1 MMNISLIDIYKV
13 FFILGVQLLGGGYAI
28 IPIMK
33 KSVVED
39 KMWISDEELINFY
52 ALSQSIPGII
62 AANISIFT
70 GYKLRG
76 KRGAATALFGITT
89 SPVITILIIAGMMNK
104 ILNAPLID
112 TIFWAVGIAVIIL
125 VYITVKEMWSVSIT
139 DWFSVFIFVACLI
152 SSLVFNIAPATII
165 VCAIFA
171 GLIYAI
177 VKRRS
182 SL

>member
-1 MMNISLIDIYKV
+1 M
-13 FFILGVQLLGGGYAI
+13 GVQLLGGGYAI

-39 KMWISDEELINFY
+39 KKWISDEELINFY

-104 ILNAPLID
+104 ILSAPLID
-112 TIFWAVGIAVIIL
+112 TIFGAVGIAVIIL
-125 VYITVKEMWSVSIT
+125 VYLTVKEMWSTSIT

-152 SSLVFNIAPATII
+152 ASLFLNVAPATII

>member
-1 MMNISLIDIYKV
+1 M
-13 FFILGVQLLGGGYAI
+13 GVQLLGGGYAI

-39 KMWISDEELINFY
+39 KKWISDEELINFY

-76 KRGAATALFGITT
+76 KRGAATALIGITT

-104 ILNAPLID
+104 ILSAPLID
-112 TIFWAVGIAVIIL
+112 TIFGAVGIAVIIL
-125 VYITVKEMWSVSIT
+125 VYLTVKEMWSASIT

-152 SSLVFNIAPATII
+152 ASLFLNVAPATII

>member
-1 MMNISLIDIYKV
+1 M
-13 FFILGVQLLGGGYAI
+13 GVQLLGGGYAI

-39 KMWISDEELINFY
+39 KKWISDEELINFY

-76 KRGAATALFGITT
+76 KRGAATALIGITT

-104 ILNAPLID
+104 ILSAPLID
-112 TIFWAVGIAVIIL
+112 TIFGAVGIAVIIL
-125 VYITVKEMWSVSIT
+125 VYLTVKEMWSASIT

-152 SSLVFNIAPATII
+152 ASLFLNVAPATII
-165 VCAIFA
+165 VCAFFA

>member
-1 MMNISLIDIYKV
+1 M
-13 FFILGVQLLGGGYAI
+13 GVQLLGGGYAI

-39 KMWISDEELINFY
+39 KKWISDEELINFY

-76 KRGAATALFGITT
+76 KRGAATALIGITT

-104 ILNAPLID
+104 ILSAPLID
-112 TIFWAVGIAVIIL
+112 TIFGAVGIAVIIL
-125 VYITVKEMWSVSIT
+125 VYLTVKEMWSTSIT

-152 SSLVFNIAPATII
+152 ASLFLNVAPATII